1 MLLAKF
7 FIELVRLLSLSKT
20 SSARVMLFVSV
31 LVDLNDD
38 DELVEFPNTF
48 EVSVIV
54 CDFRLLFPLSLLAGW
69 LVLALFELKMDVV

>member
-1 MLLAKF
+1 
-7 FIELVRLLSLSKT
+7 
-20 SSARVMLFVSV
+20 MLFVSV

>member
-1 MLLAKF
+1 LLLAKF